1 MPQGARRVPC
11 RMQNR
16 QMSDPLHQGDTAIIQ
31 SGPFEGKEGTIA
43 AIEGDVATVAV
54 DVFAR
59 DTPVHVPLA
68 DLAALPGPS

>member
-1 MPQGARRVPC
+1 
-11 RMQNR
+11 MQNR

-43 AIEGDVATVAV
+43 AIDEDLATVTV

-68 DLAALPGPS
+68 DLVALPGPS